1 MDNYIHML
9 PYDVIDNIIEDILDE
24 HEKTIEKIENIN
36 RKIHRKIYGSFD
48 VDKGLIINKTN
59 DGYIISFGNIK
70 YKYTSSNV
78 TALLLLA
85 SYIKYN
91 NKEYRILPYLFSSSY
106 LLYKFDS
113 RGIKK
118 YIDHYGFLRPIKL
131 VYYRNYTYGNSN
143 IYITEKYN
151 SVNGLDI
158 LRETAESIAITCFY
172 NKNVIEYLKKI
183 VKDTREYYDIFIEN
197 DIMMEDDIDY
207 YLVCLK
213 YNNNIGVD

>member
-1 MDNYIHML
+1 M
-9 PYDVIDNIIEDILDE
+9 
-24 HEKTIEKIENIN
+24 
-36 RKIHRKIYGSFD
+36 
-48 VDKGLIINKTN
+48 
-59 DGYIISFGNIK
+59 
-70 YKYTSSNV
+70 

-118 YIDHYGFLRPIKL
+118 YIDNYGFLRPIKL

-207 YLVCLK
+207 YLVCLN